1 MGNVRFFEGPAKLP
15 TQRVYRFS
23 EDLHTQKLLLSKILR
38 GDTIQHRPELVREV
52 DPVYGSFQGDSDLN
66 RVSENPVSALCDLS
80 DSLRS
85 GSIQNTAGNNQNRA

>member
-52 DPVYGSFQGDSDLN
+52 DPVYGSFQGDSNLN
-66 RVSENPVSALCDLS
+66 LVSEPDIC
-80 DSLRS
+80 SL
-85 GSIQNTAGNNQNRA
+85 